1 MAPWDNGSAADNHRL
16 APDASLFN
24 FYAMPPLPSAQK
36 ALQRHTTCSLMTS
49 TDPTPSKDR
58 KVSPWWRALAI
69 LLAMAGLLMWA
80 AGTSM
85 IEQLKSQVQHT
96 QTKLIEIPQVRYV
109 SVLLDEQQLP
119 ALLVT
124 LDPKQGNLQVQ
135 RLNEVKEGREDTMQL
150 WALNGEK
157 TPRSLG
163 VITSKFKTMQMPVTE
178 AALKEATELAI
189 SVEAK
194 GGVSEA
200 VGPRLPYL
208 FKGWLVQKSI

>member
-1 MAPWDNGSAADNHRL
+1 MSSWDNEIAADNHRL
-16 APDASLFN
+16 TRDASFFN
-24 FYAMPPLPSAQK
+24 FYAMQPRPSAQK
-36 ALQRHTTCSLMTS
+36 ALQRRTTHSPMTS
-49 TDPTPSKDR
+49 TDPTQSKDR

-69 LLAMAGLLMWA
+69 LLTMVGLLVWA

-109 SVLLDEQQLP
+109 SVLLDQQQMP

-150 WALNGEK
+150 WALNGGK

-163 VITSKFKTMQMPVTE
+163 VITSKFKTMQMPVTQ

-200 VGPRLPYL
+200 AGPRLPYL

>member
-1 MAPWDNGSAADNHRL
+1 MSTTNPSREKNRHVSA
-16 APDASLFN
+16 
-24 FYAMPPLPSAQK
+24 
-36 ALQRHTTCSLMTS
+36 
-49 TDPTPSKDR
+49 
-58 KVSPWWRALAI
+58 WWRATTIFLV
-69 LLAMAGLLMWA
+69 LAGLLMWA

-135 RLNEVKEGREDTMQL
+135 RLNDVKEGREDSMQL

-178 AALKEATELAI
+178 AALKDATELAI

-200 VGPRLPYL
+200 AGPRLPYL